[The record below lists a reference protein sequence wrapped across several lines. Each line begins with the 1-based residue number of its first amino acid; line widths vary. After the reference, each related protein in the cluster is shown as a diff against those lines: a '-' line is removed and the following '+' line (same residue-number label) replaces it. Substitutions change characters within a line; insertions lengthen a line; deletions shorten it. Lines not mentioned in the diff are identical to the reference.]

1 MEVVVDPEEMLWD
14 VLSTVVDEWLL
25 VDMTSYALE
34 YLAAMEVIVGSKEML
49 WGVLA
54 SVIAK

>member
-25 VDMTSYALE
+25 VTSVVLE
-34 YLAAMEVIVGSKEML
+34 
-49 WGVLA
+49 
-54 SVIAK
+54 

>member
-25 VDMTSYALE
+25 VDMTSYILE
-34 YLAAMEVIVGSKEML
+34 YLAPMEVIVGS
-49 WGVLA
+49 
-54 SVIAK
+54 

>member
-25 VDMTSYALE
+25 VAMTSTVVE
-34 YLAAMEVIVGSKEML
+34 
-49 WGVLA
+49 
-54 SVIAK
+54 